1 MVSEI
6 TQHRRDFWHHF
17 AQRLPKLDAC
27 MVRGNEHSR
36 WLAVGHRP
44 LIIAHYVA
52 NGGVGMFVRGQSGE
66 RTWRI
71 REFLFPHREFL
82 AERLAQPNLKLGNM
96 LLLPRSTRLDMLDRE
111 NWNVACCR
119 FAENSPVYQAIL
131 TDLQSNRFDLPEP
144 FAPAGS

>member
-1 MVSEI
+1 MISEL

-17 AQRLPKLDAC
+17 AQRLPKLDAR

-52 NGGVGMFVRGQSGE
+52 NSGVGIFVRGQSGE
-66 RTWRI
+66 KTWRI

-82 AERLAQPNLKLGNM
+82 AERLALPNLKLGNM
-96 LLLPRSTRLDMLDRE
+96 FLLPKSTRLDMLDRE
-111 NWNVACCR
+111 NWNLACR
-119 FAENSPVYQAIL
+119 WFAENSPAYETIL
-131 TDLQSNRFDLPEP
+131 TNLQSNRGGLPDP
-144 FAPAGS
+144 FAPE